1 MMKAVISL
9 LAMINSLAT
18 DSRGNATRTLPMV
31 WFCLAGIMYKFV
43 FDDLS
48 AVDFGIAMT
57 PVLTL
62 WGHREYV
69 EKRKQ

>member
-1 MMKAVISL
+1 MH
-9 LAMINSLAT
+9 NPLAT
-18 DSRGNATRTLPMV
+18 DSRGKATRTLPMV

-43 FDDLS
+43 FADLS

-69 EKRKQ
+69 AKRKQ

>member
-1 MMKAVISL
+1 
-9 LAMINSLAT
+9 
-18 DSRGNATRTLPMV
+18 MV
-31 WFCLAGIMYKFV
+31 WFCLIGIMYKFI

-48 AVDFGIAMT
+48 AVDYGIAMT

-69 EKRKQ
+69 EKRKRVN